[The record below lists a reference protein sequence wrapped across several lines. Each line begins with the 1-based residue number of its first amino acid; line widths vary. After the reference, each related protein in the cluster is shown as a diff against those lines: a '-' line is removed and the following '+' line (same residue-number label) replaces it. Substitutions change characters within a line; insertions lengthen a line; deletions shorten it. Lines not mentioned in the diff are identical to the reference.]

1 MILEHPCENTTTMVL
16 LFFLCIREK
25 KEEYFLVKKTHKT
38 QIYPEIVISLVLRSL
53 FKFSKWDVSTPLNN
67 TKKGNSFIHFL
78 FIN

>member
-1 MILEHPCENTTTMVL
+1 MILEHPCENTTTMVCY
-16 LFFLCIREK
+16 FSYVREK